1 MRFIEKFGVLDA
13 LHCLV
18 SGEPVRFGVK
28 ALSAR
33 AVDKLAARLGRRVL
47 AEPLTF
53 GHVTYATGIREGA
66 YRAAEQA
73 LDRLPGARWA
83 SALGETLDVDLWLVV
98 RKFFFDEYYLKF
110 EFLELAL
117 RHAEENP
124 GEPPL
129 LFADLADL
137 ADLADD
143 AALLPRLAARFR
155 LCQRSNTSP
164 IGLATALLLPLFVE
178 FFHRRKGRPGTLSFT
193 DTIVCEVDGPATFE
207 MFSTLFAGFP
217 ADRLAY
223 VCEARNA
230 GALADQQV
238 HALRLDATG
247 LAYLRRAVW
256 RYLGASVAHAGEIAS
271 YGSRL
276 FRLFYVLMQGRAETV
291 GGSGNLYC
299 TYEHLVTYKA
309 ARNAFLERQGSR
321 TLFVPLNAHV
331 TPQFFHSEIL
341 TNYTLMC
348 AAGRHTETL
357 YRKKRGLVQ
366 HYLPTGSYASHRRG
380 SPVGDWAARVAALAA
395 FKGDELGVVIV
406 SPGICDPTYTH
417 ELKLMALA
425 REVAAMPGVKV
436 MLRLKPVAPE
446 PKYADFYRREVAGRD
461 KLLVTAGEYDLFDFL
476 DVGDVFVTSISNAA
490 FDLAQAGALVMFID
504 YLRDPAMMLPWSAV
518 PEVRLDE
525 RTALPTVQRWLRDE
539 PGERERWRETMRRFC
554 EHIAYRHA
562 SLDAY
567 RENFLRQIAPFL
579 PAGLTLPN
587 ERQAA

>member
-1 MRFIEKFGVLDA
+1 MRFVVKFNALDA
-13 LHCLV
+13 LRCILYRQSVRYAFKSLGARLV
-18 SGEPVRFGVK
+18 DRIVARFGW
-28 ALSAR
+28 R
-33 AVDKLAARLGRRVL
+33 IL
-47 AEPLTF
+47 AEQMTF
-53 GHVTYATGIREGA
+53 GDVTYTTGIRECA
-66 YRAAEQA
+66 YRAAERVI
-73 LDRLPGARWA
+73 DRLPGERWA
-83 SALGETLDVDLWLVV
+83 SALGETLDVDLWLIV

-124 GEPPL
+124 GEPLL
-129 LFADLADL
+129 LFADFTDL
-137 ADLADD
+137 ADHELLLA
-143 AALLPRLAARFR
+143 RLAARFR
-155 LCQRSNTSP
+155 LCQRGNTSP
-164 IGLATALLLPLFVE
+164 LGLATALLLPLFVE
-178 FFHRRKGRPGTLSFT
+178 FFHRRKGRPGTLTFN
-193 DTIVCEVDGPATFE
+193 DTIICEVDGPATFE

-223 VCEARNA
+223 LCEARNV
-230 GALADQQV
+230 GALADRPV
-238 HALRLDATG
+238 DAMRLDAAG

-276 FRLFYVLMQGRAETV
+276 FRIFYVLMQGRAETV

-357 YRKKRGLVQ
+357 YSKKRSLVQ

-380 SPVGDWAARVAALAA
+380 LPVGDRAARVAALAA
-395 FKGDELGVVIV
+395 FKGDELGVVII

-425 REVAAMPGVKV
+425 RELAAMTGVKV
-436 MLRLKPVAPE
+436 MLRLKPVAPV

-461 KLLVTAGEYDLFDFL
+461 NLLVTAGEYDLFDFL
-476 DVGDVFVTSISNAA
+476 DVGDIFLTSISNAA
-490 FDLAQAGALVMFID
+490 YDLAQAGAIIMFID
-504 YLRDPAMMLPWSAV
+504 YLCDSDLQLPWTLVPAV
-518 PEVRLDE
+518 LMDE
-525 RTALPTVQRWLRDE
+525 RKALSNVKRWLRDE
-539 PGERERWRETMRRFC
+539 PGERKRWQETARRFR
-554 EHIAYRHA
+554 EVIDYRHA
-562 SLDAY
+562 SLEAY
-567 RENFLRQIAPFL
+567 RENFLQQIAPFL

>member
-1 MRFIEKFGVLDA
+1 MRFIEKFGALDA
-13 LHCLV
+13 LRCIV
-18 SGEPVRFGVK
+18 DRQSVRYAFNSLG
-28 ALSAR
+28 
-33 AVDKLAARLGRRVL
+33 ARLVNRIVAQFGGRIP
-47 AEPLTF
+47 AEQLTF
-53 GHVTYATGIREGA
+53 GDITYATGVRESA
-66 YRAAEQA
+66 YRAAERA
-73 LDRLPGARWA
+73 IDRLPGARWA
-83 SALGETLDVDLWLVV
+83 AAIDQSLDIDFWLIT

-124 GEPPL
+124 GERDL
-129 LFADLADL
+129 LIADIPGDE
-137 ADLADD
+137 
-143 AALLPRLAARFR
+143 ALLSRLVARFR
-155 LCQRSNTSP
+155 LCQRANTSP
-164 IGLATALLLPLFVE
+164 LGLGTALLLPLFVE
-178 FFHRRKGRPGTLSFT
+178 FFYRRKGRPGTLSFT

-217 ADRLAY
+217 ADRVAY

-230 GALADQQV
+230 AALADQPV
-238 HALRLDATG
+238 SVLRLDAAG
-247 LAYLRRAVW
+247 LAYLRRSAW
-256 RYLGASVAHAGEIAS
+256 RYLGASVAHAGEIVS
-271 YGSRL
+271 YGTRL

-299 TYEHLVTYKA
+299 TYEHLITYKA

-341 TNYTLMC
+341 ANYTLMC

-357 YRKKRGLVQ
+357 YNKKRSLVQ
-366 HYLPTGSYASHRRG
+366 YYLPTGSYASHRRG
-380 SPVGDWAARVAALAA
+380 LSVCDRPTRVAALTA
-395 FKGDELGVVIV
+395 FKGDAIGVVIV

-425 REVAAMPGVKV
+425 RELASMTGVKV
-436 MLRLKPVAPE
+436 MLRLKPVAPV
-446 PKYADFYRREVAGRD
+446 PKYSDFYRREVAGRD
-461 KLLVTAGEYDLFDFL
+461 NLLVTAGEYDLFDFL
-476 DVGDVFVTSISNAA
+476 DVGDICLTSISNAA

-504 YLRDPAMMLPWSAV
+504 YLRDPEMMLPWSAV

-525 RTALPTVQRWLRDE
+525 PAALSTVQRWLRDE
-539 PGERERWRETMRRFC
+539 PGERERWHETMRRFG

-562 SLDAY
+562 SFDAY

-579 PAGLTLPN
+579 PAGLTLST
-587 ERQAA
+587 ERHAA

>member
-1 MRFIEKFGVLDA
+1 MRFVEKLGALDA
-13 LHCLV
+13 LRCLV
-18 SGEPVRFGVK
+18 VGEPVRYAVK
-28 ALSAR
+28 SLGAR
-33 AVDKLAARLGRRVL
+33 AVERIVVRLGRHL
-47 AEPLTF
+47 PAEQMAF
-53 GHVTYATGIREGA
+53 GHVTHTTGIRESA
-66 YRAAEQA
+66 YRAAERA
-73 LDRLPGARWA
+73 IDRLPGARWA
-83 SALGETLDVDLWLVV
+83 GALGERLDVDLWLIA

-110 EFLELAL
+110 EFVELAL

-129 LFADLADL
+129 LIADLAG
-137 ADLADD
+137 D
-143 AALLPRLAARFR
+143 AMWVPRLRTRFR
-155 LCQRSNTSP
+155 LRQRRNTSP
-164 IGLATALLLPLFVE
+164 LGLATALLLPFFVE
-178 FFHRRKGRPGTLSFT
+178 YFHRRKGQPGTLSFT
-193 DTIVCEVDGPATFE
+193 DRVICEVDGPATFD

-223 VCEARNA
+223 VCEARHL
-230 GALADQQV
+230 GALAGQPV
-238 HALRLDATG
+238 HALRLDAAG

-256 RYLGASVAHAGEIAS
+256 QFLGASFSHAGEIAS
-271 YGSRL
+271 YGSRI

-309 ARNAFLERQGSR
+309 ARNAFIERQGSR

-331 TPQFFHSEIL
+331 TPQYFHSEIL

-380 SPVGDWAARVAALAA
+380 MLTGDKAARIAALAA
-395 FKGDELGVVIV
+395 FKDRSLCVVIV

-417 ELKLMALA
+417 EIKLMALA
-425 REVAAMPGVKV
+425 RELAAMPGVKV
-436 MLRLKPVAPE
+436 VLRLKPVEPE
-446 PKYADFYRREVAGRD
+446 PKYADFYRREVEGRTN
-461 KLLVTAGEYDLFDFL
+461 LLVTAGEYDLFDFL
-476 DVGDVFVTSISNAA
+476 AAGDVFLTSISNAA

-504 YLRDPAMMLPWSAV
+504 YLRDPVMMLPWCAV

-525 RTALPTVQRWLRDE
+525 RAALPTVQRWLRDE
-539 PGERERWRETMRRFC
+539 PGVREDWRETMRRFG

-579 PAGLTLPN
+579 PGGLSIPS
-587 ERQAA
+587 ERRAT